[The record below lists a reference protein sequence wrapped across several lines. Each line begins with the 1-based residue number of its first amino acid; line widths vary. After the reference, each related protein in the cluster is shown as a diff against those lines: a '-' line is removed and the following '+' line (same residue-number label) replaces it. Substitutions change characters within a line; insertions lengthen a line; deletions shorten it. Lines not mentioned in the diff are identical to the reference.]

1 MSKAIDFSKG
11 YENYRVKNPN
21 KKMNNRVLSEMI
33 GCTPQS
39 ISNLNTKTPK
49 SIGNLIKASDILGVK
64 IEKFIVDK

>member
-11 YENYRVKNPN
+11 YDNYIMKNPS

-39 ISNLNTKTPK
+39 ISNLNSKAPK
-49 SIGNLIKASDILGVK
+49 SIAHLIKASDILGVK